1 MSREMDA
8 RLSEMEAS
16 ISNVYEQAIEETT
29 ARLNS
34 YMEQYEEENRVMRAR
49 LLEGEITKEEY
60 EEWARRNLLRTQQ
73 YSNTID
79 SLTEMLVNAD
89 TAAIAFVNGELP
101 YVVAESYN
109 FTQFVGHIIA
119 DHEDIPNVSFQIY
132 NAQSVQ
138 ALVRDNPQ
146 VFPIIDTEL
155 DTEWNRTRL
164 NREIT
169 QGIIQGSTIPQLA
182 TRLQRVGITDRNSA
196 IRAARTSM
204 TSAEN
209 MGRNESHRRITSQ
222 GINMVKR
229 WSATYDARTRDT
241 HKLLDNTTA
250 NEKGLFGEGI
260 LDKLDEP
267 LMRYP
272 ADPKGAAAEI
282 YNCFVGDTVISADS
296 NIIRTYK
303 HEYKG
308 KLLTIK
314 TSSGIEF
321 TCTPNHPILTFNGWI
336 AAERLNEGDDL
347 IVTTRS
353 NNVIS
358 GRNPNI
364 NHAFTR
370 FDALHEFFNKIGSKR
385 IRTLGVNFHGDIP
398 TSDVEIVTQKR
409 FLRNNRNT
417 GRNKLIYEFL
427 FIFSDKSFLSD
438 SSFVKHLRCVRLAT
452 LSLICRRSKSF
463 AFFISGL
470 RHSKV
475 HSLRPIALL
484 DSGFIKSIDDST
496 SADVKILCET
506 LNGFSGVVFSD
517 KIISVDINE
526 GSAHVYNLQSENGY
540 YFVNSNINQI
550 NKNGNGIFAV
560 AHNCRCR
567 LNIVPPDYSREA
579 NAQAYERWMQENY
592 PADYNKLKGDDKHP
606 NYFNRLHKTD
616 GWTAE
621 AQQRF
626 DRRVERRRKK

>member
-1 MSREMDA
+1 MPIRKRTKDDFMSREMDA

-73 YSNTID
+73 YSTTID

-89 TAAIAFVNGELP
+89 TAAIALVNGELP

-119 DHEDIPNVSFQIY
+119 DHDDIPNVSFQIY

-260 LDKLDEP
+260 LDKLGEP

-272 ADPKGAAAEI
+272 ADPKGAAAE
-282 YNCFVGDTVISADS
+282 
-296 NIIRTYK
+296 
-303 HEYKG
+303 
-308 KLLTIK
+308 
-314 TSSGIEF
+314 
-321 TCTPNHPILTFNGWI
+321 
-336 AAERLNEGDDL
+336 
-347 IVTTRS
+347 
-353 NNVIS
+353 
-358 GRNPNI
+358 
-364 NHAFTR
+364 
-370 FDALHEFFNKIGSKR
+370 
-385 IRTLGVNFHGDIP
+385 
-398 TSDVEIVTQKR
+398 
-409 FLRNNRNT
+409 
-417 GRNKLIYEFL
+417 
-427 FIFSDKSFLSD
+427 
-438 SSFVKHLRCVRLAT
+438 
-452 LSLICRRSKSF
+452 
-463 AFFISGL
+463 
-470 RHSKV
+470 
-475 HSLRPIALL
+475 
-484 DSGFIKSIDDST
+484 
-496 SADVKILCET
+496 
-506 LNGFSGVVFSD
+506 
-517 KIISVDINE
+517 
-526 GSAHVYNLQSENGY
+526 VY
-540 YFVNSNINQI
+540 
-550 NKNGNGIFAV
+550 
-560 AHNCRCR
+560 NCRCR

-579 NAQAYERWMQENY
+579 NAQQYERWMQENY

-616 GWTAE
+616 GWTSE